1 MDAALQVREARK
13 KELLQELAELRIEE
27 MVEQGVFLGT
37 PHYSIIERYAITL
50 GRELSREAQERA
62 AREVAANSPTE
73 ANCPTCGAACR
84 VQTATR
90 SVTSLDGRVEL
101 TETTANCDRCRR
113 SFFPS
118 AVEVGTR

>member
-1 MDAALQVREARK
+1 MDAARQDREARK

-62 AREVAANSPTE
+62 AREVAANSPSE
-73 ANCPTCGAACR
+73 ADCPACGTTCR

-90 SVTSLDGRVEL
+90 SVTSLDGPVAM
-101 TETTANCDRCRR
+101 TETTAHCNRCRR

-118 AVEVGTR
+118 AGEDGTR

>member
-1 MDAALQVREARK
+1 MDATRQAREAK
-13 KELLQELAELRIEE
+13 KSELLRQLAELKIEE

-62 AREVAANSPTE
+62 AREVAASGPTE
-73 ANCPTCGAACR
+73 ANCPTCQATCC
-84 VQTATR
+84 VQTKTR
-90 SVTSLDGRVEL
+90 SVTSLDGPVDL
-101 TETTANCDRCRR
+101 TETTARCDRCRR

-118 AVEVGTR
+118 ARGDGTR